1 MKKIYLTLIAILLST
16 IAYQAKAQGQVA
28 IAEDLPKNPFDV
40 TKWDTLDSTMIKV
53 QYQRVVKDPMRKSG
67 ERREKFDLQV
77 GQKVT
82 KYYSH
87 HIDAMDQRFSGLSDK
102 GLRFIWF
109 DGTSIF
115 SNQPEGKM
123 TVVERE
129 YFSTIE
135 ESAAYKYEEE
145 IPQMNWEIT
154 SDTLTI
160 LGHNCQKATTT
171 FRGRVWNVWFAPEL
185 PLPIYPWKFNG
196 LPGAILGFDDE
207 EGIISA
213 RAIEITQVIEPIKW
227 YKWSYEETTREKI
240 SEYQKRVHN
249 RPSLILQDGEPTM
262 QVTPDGVMS
271 VANSPIP
278 YQPMELE

>member
-1 MKKIYLTLIAILLST
+1 MKNNYLTLLIVLLTLISC
-16 IAYQAKAQGQVA
+16 QAQAQAVVA
-28 IAEDLPKNPFDV
+28 IVEDLPKEPFDV

-53 QYQRVVKDPMRKSG
+53 QYQRVVRDPMRKSG

-82 KYYSH
+82 KFYSH

-102 GLRFIWF
+102 GFKFIWF

-115 SNQPEGKM
+115 TNHPEGKM

-135 ESAAYKYEEE
+135 ESFAYKYEDD

-154 SDTLTI
+154 SDTLSI
-160 LGHNCQKATTT
+160 LGHLCQKATTT
-171 FRGRVWNVWFAPEL
+171 FRGRVWNAWFAPEL

-196 LPGAILGFDDE
+196 LPGAILGFEDE
-207 EGIISA
+207 DGIISA
-213 RAIEITQVIEPIKW
+213 RAIEITQVCEPIKW
-227 YKWSYEETTREKI
+227 YKWRYEQTTREKI
-240 SEYQKRVHN
+240 ADYQRRVHN

-262 QVTPDGVMS
+262 QVTSDGVMS